1 MAVQANSGHLSVSVD
16 LEVEGNMP
24 LRAAHDV
31 ASGLEEAVREEI
43 GPDVEVDTHIKPP
56 PADVVAGQDA
66 PPTRI
71 AEVTQLRGSLPR
83 ILLGSM
89 KSMTCG
95 CGVRAPDGGIVNFRC
110 SVDPA
115 LSVRA
120 VHDLVDAAERRLRL
134 HFPAIQR
141 VICHAEPRR

>member
-1 MAVQANSGHLSVSVD
+1 VTRILPNAVQAISGHLSVSVD

-31 ASGLEEAVREEI
+31 ASGLEEAVREEF
-43 GPDVEVDTHIKPP
+43 GPDVEVDTHIEPL

-83 ILLGSM
+83 ILLA
-89 KSMTCG
+89 
-95 CGVRAPDGGIVNFRC
+95 R
-110 SVDPA
+110 
-115 LSVRA
+115 
-120 VHDLVDAAERRLRL
+120 
-134 HFPAIQR
+134 
-141 VICHAEPRR
+141 